1 MPIHGI
7 IFRKVNCFQKKETL
21 RKKGEFLT
29 MEKHITILGVL
40 HIAFNAFG
48 VIVAIILFIL
58 LFGIGVASQ
67 DEQALGILSVIGGAV
82 SAFLLAISLPGVIA
96 GIGLLGRLR
105 WARILAIVLGILDL
119 LNLPVGTAVGIY
131 TLWVLFNEETQ
142 RIFSEDF

>member
-1 MPIHGI
+1 
-7 IFRKVNCFQKKETL
+7 
-21 RKKGEFLT
+21 